1 MKIYATLKEL
11 GEVITGN
18 TPKTSEA
25 SNYISN
31 DIPFLKPSDLH
42 ENEIWELDRTENY
55 ISEHAREQAR
65 IVPKGAVLCTCIGI
79 IGKIGITARDCA
91 FNQQI
96 NAIIPDVNKVNKHY
110 LAYAISAQKR
120 YMQDKAN
127 AAVVPII
134 NKTQFGELSV
144 RIRPLDEQ
152 LEIAHNLKVLEHL
165 IANRQQASSVLDDL
179 VKSRFIEMF
188 GDPVTNPMRWEEHR
202 LDEYITFLTSG
213 SRGWSK
219 YFSDDGEIFITIKNV
234 KNNRITL
241 DNVQY
246 VIPPNNAEAQRT
258 KVREGDL
265 LISITADLGRT
276 GVVSREIAEQGAYI
290 NQHLTCIRLKQGL
303 INPSYVSYFMESD
316 AGKRQFD
323 AKNQS
328 AVKAGL
334 NFDAIKSLELL
345 VPPLDLQNEYIS
357 FVEQTDKSKFA
368 VQQSID
374 TLQTLKA
381 KLMQDY
387 FG

>member
-179 VKSRFIEMF
+179 VKSRFVEMF
-188 GDPVTNPMRWEEHR
+188 G
-202 LDEYITFLTSG
+202 
-213 SRGWSK
+213 
-219 YFSDDGEIFITIKNV
+219 EI
-234 KNNRITL
+234 L
-241 DNVQY
+241 DNG
-246 VIPPNNAEAQRT
+246 IPLAQLAEITGGLTKNSKRNTFPNQMPYLRVANVLFNQLDLSEVLT
-258 KVREGDL
+258 IGVKDNEIEKTMLCNGDL
-265 LISITADLGRT
+265 L
-276 GVVSREIAEQGAYI
+276 
-290 NQHLTCIRLKQGL
+290 
-303 INPSYVSYFMESD
+303 
-316 AGKRQFD
+316 
-323 AKNQS
+323 
-328 AVKAGL
+328 
-334 NFDAIKSLELL
+334 
-345 VPPLDLQNEYIS
+345 
-357 FVEQTDKSKFA
+357 FVEGNGSVEQIGRVA
-368 VQQSID
+368 VWDGSIEPC
-374 TLQTLKA
+374 LHQNHLIK
-381 KLMQDY
+381 
-387 FG
+387 